1 MKDYF
6 KRGRLHVTTQFVKA
20 RNRSIDLGTV
30 ETVEV
35 SRPLF
40 VMGLGLCGGM
50 VVFGLAYGDLLYL
63 GETIAAVTI
72 GAAVLAAAYQ
82 IGTLTVFSKLTQ
94 RQGFAILGWHKTL
107 RDMRAAIETAL
118 EDRRQPQA

>member
-6 KRGRLHVTTQFVKA
+6 KSGRLHVTTQFVKA
-20 RNRSIDLGTV
+20 RNRSIDLATI

-50 VVFGLAYGDLLYL
+50 VVFGLAYGDILYL

-72 GAAVLAAAYQ
+72 GATVLVAAYQ
-82 IGTLTVFSKLTQ
+82 IGTLTVFSKLTR
-94 RQGFAILGWHKTL
+94 RQGFAVLGWHKTL